1 MLLQSEHPFV
11 VCCTLHFFVNSNT
24 NFSVNFFLFLLL
36 WQMSRFGTRARR
48 WWDEEDESDVDD
60 LFIIAGLR
68 DDLVEHLWAIHSSR

>member
-1 MLLQSEHPFV
+1 
-11 VCCTLHFFVNSNT
+11 
-24 NFSVNFFLFLLL
+24 
-36 WQMSRFGTRARR
+36 MSRFGTRARR